1 MLILRLVGVHIADNH
16 RAFPFQR
23 TGNPLGLH
31 DMLGNISEMMFTPF
45 YLNKINR
52 LHGQAGGFVVRGGSV
67 ISNES
72 EIRSATRKEINYYD
86 EAHPFTSKTT
96 GLRLVLV
103 SPTITST
110 GRVKQLEKNWASR
123 VAQEDAE
130 GDRIID
136 LINK

>member
-1 MLILRLVGVHIADNH
+1 M
-16 RAFPFQR
+16 
-23 TGNPLGLH
+23 
-31 DMLGNISEMMFTPF
+31 
-45 YLNKINR
+45 
-52 LHGQAGGFVVRGGSV
+52 VRGGSV

-110 GRVKQLEKNWASR
+110 DRVKQLEKNWATLGTDK
-123 VAQEDAE
+123 Q
-130 GDRIID
+130 GID
-136 LINK
+136 KSKDVPTDTAKALGSGIRR